1 MTTDDIGDG
10 KRLARAILTRR
21 ALLRSAVAG
30 GASIAATLAV
40 TTEQAEAGKFAQKAV
55 FYRPHPSLGQ
65 RCGNCPLFER
75 PHACR
80 SVAGAISPNGWCV
93 IWRDG

>member
-1 MTTDDIGDG
+1 VTGMAAWLAAQTD
-10 KRLARAILTRR
+10 T
-21 ALLRSAVAG
+21 
-30 GASIAATLAV
+30 
-40 TTEQAEAGKFAQKAV
+40 AEAAKFTQKAV

-65 RCGNCPLFER
+65 KCSNCLLFER

-80 SVAGAISPNGWCV
+80 SVAGYISPNGWCV

>member
-1 MTTDDIGDG
+1 MGDMGDG
-10 KRLARAILTRR
+10 ESRARVTVTRR
-21 ALLRSAVAG
+21 TLLRGVA
-30 GASIAATLAV
+30 ADRAAA
-40 TTEQAEAGKFAQKAV
+40 AKFTQKAV

-65 RCGNCPLFER
+65 KCSNCLLFER

-80 SVAGAISPNGWCV
+80 SVTGTISPNGWCV